1 MAYPTI
7 LLHLDPKEP
16 RFLGFLIM
24 ISLYEFL
31 KKGRLFGVKV
41 IITPATETPTFYDH
55 QEPFWAL
62 LCILLGFRA

>member
-1 MAYPTI
+1 MDSYPTI

-55 QEPFWAL
+55 
-62 LCILLGFRA
+62 